1 MWQNLPEKKHCRFYL
16 VTVRETPKTLT
27 PLFILESKWEERHYY
42 YIQQRKCENQGWLQS
57 KRSELRWTHQVSM
70 ALPVVRQHLS
80 SSSAMEDGRG
90 AVPTDRT
97 TFWPI
102 TSLGFDLTEAT
113 ATECCLPPA
122 PYGSYSLKPHLPSSP
137 LSTTPAHLHPQDRSV
152 ACSSRVAFISFFLLL
167 VIYKSFSFARF

>member
-1 MWQNLPEKKHCRFYL
+1 MWRNLPEKKHCRSYL
-16 VTVRETPKTLT
+16 VTLRETPQTLT

-57 KRSELRWTHQVSM
+57 KRSELCWTHQVSM

-90 AVPTDRT
+90 AMPRRQDYFLVHHIARLWSNSSHSNRMLPATCSLRILLPEASPPQQCSLYHTRT
-97 TFWPI
+97 
-102 TSLGFDLTEAT
+102 
-113 ATECCLPPA
+113 PP
-122 PYGSYSLKPHLPSSP
+122 
-137 LSTTPAHLHPQDRSV
+137 PQDRSV